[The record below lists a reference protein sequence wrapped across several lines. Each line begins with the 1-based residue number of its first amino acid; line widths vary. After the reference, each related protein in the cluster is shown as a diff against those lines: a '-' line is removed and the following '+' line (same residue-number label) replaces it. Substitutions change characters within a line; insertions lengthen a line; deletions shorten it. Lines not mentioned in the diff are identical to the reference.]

1 MNDIKDKIIEYI
13 KRNRVSSTEVA
24 DCLGKSGAVKG
35 VNAINKRKFV
45 VGNVFWI
52 YAFNESNWE
61 VHDQAQYVSEGDI
74 VFVQNF
80 DCGDRAI
87 FGELVSKYML
97 LYKQANGI
105 VVEGN
110 LRDAPH
116 LIKEDWPI
124 WCKGFNPEG
133 CFNIKNEKKLNENI
147 IEKYRSMYN
156 GSIAVCDDTGVVII
170 PKENITEEFYEKL
183 MFIEEQEDIWF
194 DCMDRL
200 KMSTY
205 EVVCL
210 KKYKENK

>member
-1 MNDIKDKIIEYI
+1 MKDIKDKIIEYI

-24 DCLGKSGAVKG
+24 DCLEKTGSIKNVKP
-35 VNAINKRKFV
+35 VNSRKFV

-52 YAFNESNWE
+52 YAYNESNWE
-61 VHDQAQYVSEGDI
+61 VHEQAQYVSEGDV

-80 DCGDRAI
+80 ECGDRAI

-97 LYKQANGI
+97 LYKQASGI
-105 VVEGN
+105 IVDGT
-110 LRDAPH
+110 LRDAAP

-124 WCKGFNPEG
+124 WCRGFNPEG
-133 CFNIKNEKKLNENI
+133 CFNTKNEIPLDISI
-147 IEKYRSMYN
+147 IEKYRNIYD

-170 PKENITEEFYEKL
+170 PKENITEEFYRKL
-183 MFIEEQEDIWF
+183 VLIEEQEDIWF

-205 EVVCL
+205 EIVCL
-210 KKYKENK
+210 KKYKDN